1 MQGRP
6 DGHIHRL
13 REKPILCITKLLAPN
28 LHAHDQRW
36 ASEMWRAYLG
46 SNDGAGE
53 HNEHRYKSGFIV
65 GLDKEGIYGTNTTIR
80 VAALYAFVNP
90 LYLRCSLWPNFCG
103 YSSVWTLRAR
113 LANFSS
119 VRRQRTL
126 TATQTERSNS
136 KDTGLRYAVR
146 PH

>member
-1 MQGRP
+1 MER
-6 DGHIHRL
+6 IL
-13 REKPILCITKLLAPN
+13 RYGKRQASYSSAWTALIRIKPYVIYKLTLP
-28 LHAHDQRW
+28 
-36 ASEMWRAYLG
+36 
-46 SNDGAGE
+46 
-53 HNEHRYKSGFIV
+53 
-65 GLDKEGIYGTNTTIR
+65 TNS